1 MYQLCDYQLPMPVP
15 NTETSLVINA
25 LEIKKF
31 KIKLRNQKIWNQSRV
46 KIKLLKL
53 NFSVSKFLYSK
64 LSTNT
69 F

>member
-31 KIKLRNQKIWNQSRV
+31 KIKFE
-46 KIKLLKL
+46 IKKFEIKVVSKL
-53 NFSVSKFLYSK
+53 NFR
-64 LSTNT
+64 N
-69 F
+69 